1 MEGKSI
7 VIMGVS
13 GSGKSTI
20 GELLAARLSAKFID
34 GDDLHPKANVIK
46 MASGTPLDDSDRTP
60 WLERIND
67 AIYSIYSKNETCVFV
82 CSALKKKYR
91 DAIRNGN
98 ENVRFVFLE
107 GSQELVLER
116 VHMRSSHFMKSD
128 MVDSQFAILEQPVD
142 EDDVITIDISL
153 SVDEML
159 DDICS
164 RLGSSI

>member
-34 GDDLHPKANVIK
+34 GDDLHPKSNVIK
-46 MASGTPLDDSDRTP
+46 MSSGTPLNDDDRAP

-67 AIYSIYSKNETCVFV
+67 AIFSIYSKNETCVFV
-82 CSALKKKYR
+82 CSALKKNYR
-91 DAIRNGN
+91 DAIRCGN
-98 ENVRFVFLE
+98 EKVRFIFLD

-116 VHMRSSHFMKSD
+116 IRMRNSHFMKSD
-128 MVDSQFAILEQPVD
+128 MLASQFAILEKPVD
-142 EDDVITIDISL
+142 EDDVITIDISM
-153 SVDEML
+153 SIEEML
-159 DDICS
+159 DDICI
-164 RLGSSI
+164 RLGA